1 MEPHSALWHYLWIAP
16 HILQAVVVGIMIA
29 RGLRREFPV
38 FLTYLAVDC
47 VGNIALFIAD
57 HASRVSGE
65 EYWRMMWAVTAAA
78 TILRFAVIYEIS
90 RHVLGCYPGLERLGR
105 AVLRWTAVG
114 MLLLGVV
121 VAARTPPNINPPLM
135 SGIRVVSCVV
145 DLIQAGMVVTF
156 FLFAGYFG
164 ITMRSFVVGVTLG
177 LGLMASVSLAALG
190 AAMTFPA
197 NTYQTLVDLVLMATY
212 HVCVLVWL
220 FYALAP
226 ATERRAVNVMPDN
239 NLQRGNAELERL
251 LMR

>member
-16 HILQAVVVGIMIA
+16 HVLQAVVVGIMIA
-29 RGLRREFPV
+29 RGLQREFPV

-47 VGNIALFIAD
+47 AQNGALFIAD
-57 HASRVSGE
+57 HASSVSGDA
-65 EYWRMMWAVTAAA
+65 YWWMMWAATVSV
-78 TILRFAVIYEIS
+78 TILRFAVIYEIL
-90 RHVLGCYPGLERLGR
+90 RYALGCYQGLERVARML
-105 AVLRWTAVG
+105 LRWTAVA
-114 MLLLGVV
+114 MLLFGVV

-164 ITMRSFVVGVTLG
+164 ITMRSFVFGVTLG
-177 LGLMASVSLAALG
+177 LGLMASVSLAAL
-190 AAMTFPA
+190 AVHMTFAA

-212 HVCVLVWL
+212 HICVLVWL

-226 ATERRAVNVMPDN
+226 ATQRRQVSVLPEN
-239 NLQRGNAELERL
+239 NLQRWNTELERL

>member
-29 RGLRREFPV
+29 RGLQREFPV

-47 VGNIALFIAD
+47 AENVVLFVAD
-57 HASRVSGE
+57 HASSVSSDA
-65 EYWRMMWAVTAAA
+65 YWWMMWVA
-78 TILRFAVIYEIS
+78 TVSVAILRFGVIYEIA
-90 RHVLGCYPGLERLGR
+90 RYALGCYPGLERMGR
-105 AVLRWTAVG
+105 LLLRWTAVG

-135 SGIRVVSCVV
+135 SGIRVVTCVV
-145 DLIQAGMVVTF
+145 DLIQAGMVVSF

-164 ITMRSFVVGVTLG
+164 ITMRSFVFGITLG
-177 LGLMASVSLAALG
+177 LGLMASVSLAVLG
-190 AAMTFPA
+190 AGMTFPA

-212 HVCVLVWL
+212 HICVLVWL

-226 ATERRAVNVMPDN
+226 VTQRRQANVMPEN
-239 NLQRGNAELERL
+239 NLQRWNAELERL